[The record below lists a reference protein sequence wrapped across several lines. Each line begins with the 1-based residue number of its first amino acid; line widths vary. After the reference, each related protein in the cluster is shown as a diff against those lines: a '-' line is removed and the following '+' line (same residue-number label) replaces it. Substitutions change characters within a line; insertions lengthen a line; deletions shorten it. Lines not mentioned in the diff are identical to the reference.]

1 MFIYILNRDIF
12 LFLILFFYT
21 FPIFLICKNYKCNN
35 SVSNII
41 CDKQCKFNILFFM
54 FLMAISTVLYELN
67 RNDVY
72 SQIFIF
78 TILISI
84 GFLIVFDESYMIDYF
99 FAGTVFLS
107 IMLFMIHHVLLTSNK
122 FLLLSLILAI
132 ILSITIMFN
141 VNVDFFYTEVIYIL
155 NFAFYYLFLH
165 FITSHI

>member
-1 MFIYILNRDIF
+1 MKRDAL
-12 LFLILFFYT
+12 LFSMLLFYT
-21 FPIFLICKNYKCNN
+21 FPIILVCKNYKRNN

-54 FLMAISTVLYELN
+54 FLMAIQTVLYELN

-72 SQIFIF
+72 SKIFIF

-84 GFLIVFDESYMIDYF
+84 GFLIIFDESYMIHYF
-99 FAGTVFLS
+99 FAGTIFLS

-122 FLLLSLILAI
+122 ILLLSLILAI

-141 VNVDFFYTEVIYIL
+141 VNVDLFFTRK
-155 NFAFYYLFLH
+155 
-165 FITSHI
+165 

>member
-1 MFIYILNRDIF
+1 MMNRDIF
-12 LFLILFFYT
+12 LFLVLFFYT

-72 SQIFIF
+72 SQLFIF

-84 GFLIVFDESYMIDYF
+84 GFLIVFDESYMIHYF

-107 IMLFMIHHVLLTSNK
+107 IMFFMIHHTILTKNI

-132 ILSITIMFN
+132 ILLLFIIFN
-141 VNVDFFYTEVIYIL
+141 LQVNFFYTEVIYIL
-155 NFAFYYLFLH
+155 NFAFYYVYLH
-165 FITSHI
+165 FITRHI